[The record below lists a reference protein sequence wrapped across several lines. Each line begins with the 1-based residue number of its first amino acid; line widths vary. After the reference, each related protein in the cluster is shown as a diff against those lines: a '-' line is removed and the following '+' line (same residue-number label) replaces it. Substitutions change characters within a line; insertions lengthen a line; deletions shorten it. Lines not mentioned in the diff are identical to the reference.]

1 MLLCR
6 NSRTSHLTP
15 PHFRRL
21 KQKRH
26 VWARDDFVNQKDVV
40 MVTSGKRGEGRK
52 VREQCRLRVWPS
64 RLKKKKKKKREDA
77 TIFQRNYTFSSR
89 VNYVNGVFIS
99 VVWAALKRLNP
110 KNSTGVEF
118 LLGSSKIQQSKCPTP
133 ALVSLL
139 PKGVTRWTSIMI
151 LGHDRYYHKLR

>member
-15 PHFRRL
+15 PHFRPS

-52 VREQCRLRVWPS
+52 VREQCRLRV
-64 RLKKKKKKKREDA
+64 
-77 TIFQRNYTFSSR
+77 
-89 VNYVNGVFIS
+89 
-99 VVWAALKRLNP
+99 
-110 KNSTGVEF
+110 
-118 LLGSSKIQQSKCPTP
+118 
-133 ALVSLL
+133 
-139 PKGVTRWTSIMI
+139 
-151 LGHDRYYHKLR
+151 